1 MWKCTGQIKW
11 IPYLGPRNAVPI
23 RITAG
28 SKHKIQHYALIP
40 FKGFSPLHFVST
52 QVLQQDYLE
61 VESALNQGAPDPHT
75 DAAVARQEDD
85 GSYSL
90 ALCKTTFAIPV

>member
-1 MWKCTGQIKW
+1 MTQPKW
-11 IPYLGPRNAVPI
+11 IPYLGPRHTVLDC
-23 RITAG
+23 ITAG
-28 SKHKIQHYALIP
+28 SKHESITTHLY
-40 FKGFSPLHFVST
+40 FSKSFNPLHFVST
-52 QVLQQDYLE
+52 QALQQEYLE
-61 VESALNQGAPDPHT
+61 VESALNQEAPGPHT